1 MQCNMQVS
9 RLASCACCGDLAKGT
24 LPVMLFCALF
34 GLEPTF
40 WLSFAVAAPVLGHT
54 CSPWGGGK
62 GIAVS
67 FGVMLGL
74 LPGSMGLLFLIGSY
88 LLFSIIIRIK
98 PHGIRSIVS
107 FAVFFVA
114 MLIWERHTFL
124 VYGAL
129 LMCAAVIIRHLPS
142 ARREYE
148 ARHPRFLLQKIRWLI
163 HKIIKWD
170 FMNKNTCLCPY
181 SPQENERRRCC
192 GLRKSR
198 NLRNQYCKA
207 YDAEGKRKNGAF
219 KTDES
224 R

>member
-1 MQCNMQVS
+1 MGLRLLLIVFGFFSGSVMYGKLLPKWLKGIDVTAISQDKNPGTANAMQYAGVPVGVLC
-9 RLASCACCGDLAKGT
+9 LLCDLAKGT

-114 MLIWERHTFL
+114 MLIWEHHTFL

-148 ARHPRFLLQKIRWLI
+148 ARHPAISSTEDPLA
-163 HKIIKWD
+163 H
-170 FMNKNTCLCPY
+170 T
-181 SPQENERRRCC
+181 
-192 GLRKSR
+192 
-198 NLRNQYCKA
+198 
-207 YDAEGKRKNGAF
+207 
-219 KTDES
+219 
-224 R
+224 